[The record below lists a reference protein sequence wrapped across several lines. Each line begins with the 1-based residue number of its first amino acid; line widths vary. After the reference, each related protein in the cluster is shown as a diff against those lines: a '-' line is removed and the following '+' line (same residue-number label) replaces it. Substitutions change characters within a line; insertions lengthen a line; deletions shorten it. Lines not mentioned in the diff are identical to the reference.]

1 MLFTFWEEVL
11 YSTTDTSFPSE
22 STEDTENVFGTGE
35 AANKSVYEIAPD
47 VLLDV
52 NSFNSTAGV
61 GVGLPGVG
69 STGVG
74 IESSS
79 LQDAKEI
86 AIIAKGKNSF
96 FIC

>member
-1 MLFTFWEEVL
+1 M
-11 YSTTDTSFPSE
+11 
-22 STEDTENVFGTGE
+22 
-35 AANKSVYEIAPD
+35 APD

-61 GVGLPGVG
+61 GVGSTGVG
-69 STGVG
+69 STGVD

-79 LQDAKEI
+79 LQDANEI
-86 AIIAKGKNSF
+86 AIIAKGNNSF